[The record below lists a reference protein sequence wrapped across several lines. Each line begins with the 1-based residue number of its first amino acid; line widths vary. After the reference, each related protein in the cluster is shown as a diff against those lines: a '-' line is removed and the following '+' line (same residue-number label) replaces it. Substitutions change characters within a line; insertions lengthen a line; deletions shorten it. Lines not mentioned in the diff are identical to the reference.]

1 MAHQPYPPSYDNREG
16 TGRYRRRG
24 FDRLLDRLYGR
35 PGPVPLA
42 PGPDAETQHE
52 TTDEIMRRQRSPYLR
67 RRLLEE

>member
-1 MAHQPYPPSYDNREG
+1 MAQQPYPPSYDNREG

-35 PGPVPLA
+35 PSRSPLT
-42 PGPDAETQHE
+42 PGPGAETQHE
-52 TTDEIMRRQRSPYLR
+52 QTDEIMRQQRSPYLR